1 MCTERLHSILSED
14 KMINGRATFIV
25 HTFDAYVIEEQIDE
39 ILADSIRPT
48 WEEVAKA
55 INRHLEWEY
64 DNIKYETIEQAL
76 ERINRID

>member
-1 MCTERLHSILSED
+1 
-14 KMINGRATFIV
+14 MIDGRATFIA
-25 HTFDAYVIEEQIDE
+25 HACDISVIEERINE

-48 WEEVAKA
+48 WEEVAQA

-76 ERINRID
+76 ERLEKINKVDEANVNQGED